1 MHLNNPKAADCGLR
15 SESVLNILALNW
27 EDLDNPQAG
36 GAEVHLQEILKRIA
50 QKGHKV
56 TLLCSGFPG
65 CKPEERIDGV
75 DIVRRGS
82 RLNFNFVAPFAL
94 KKLIKSQN
102 WDIVLED
109 INKIPFFSPL
119 FHNLPLLVVIPHL
132 FADSVF
138 KEINFV
144 LGLYIYLS
152 EKPISRVYKG
162 FQFMV
167 ISESTK
173 EDLVKRGIP
182 ADDIHVVHCG
192 IDHSLYRTD
201 PAVPKDPDPTV
212 IYLGRLKK
220 YKSID
225 HLLIAFAQTLKEI
238 PQAKL
243 VVVGEG
249 DYRGNLEGLAGELK
263 IEDKIEF
270 TGFVD
275 QVEKV
280 RRLQEAWVAVCPSL
294 KEGWGLTNIEANA
307 CGTPVLAS
315 NVPGLKDSVV
325 NGETGVLFEYGD
337 TKELSDHLVKILS
350 DADSR
355 KKLTEGGLG
364 WAKKF
369 SWDHAADKTL
379 ELIEQIVTSAKPEA
393 GRKKLKN

>member
-1 MHLNNPKAADCGLR
+1 
-15 SESVLNILALNW
+15 LNILALNW

-65 CKPEERIDGV
+65 CKPEERIDGIDV
-75 DIVRRGS
+75 VRKGS

-94 KKLIKSQN
+94 KKLIKNES

-109 INKIPFFSPL
+109 INKIPFYSPL
-119 FHNLPLLVVIPHL
+119 FHRLPLLVVIPHL

-152 EKPISRVYKG
+152 EKPISRIYKG

-173 EDLVKRGIP
+173 QDLVKRGLP
-182 ADDIHVVHCG
+182 SDDIHVVHCG

-201 PAVPKDPDPTV
+201 PEVQKDPDPTV

-225 HLLIAFAQTLKEI
+225 HLLIAFAQTLTQI

-249 DYRGNLEGLAGELK
+249 DYKGELQSLARRLK
-263 IEDKIEF
+263 IEDKVEF

-275 QVEKV
+275 QEEKV
-280 RRLQEAWVAVCPSL
+280 RRLQGACVAVCPSL

-307 CGTPVLAS
+307 CGTPVVAS

-325 NGETGVLFEYGD
+325 DGETGVLFEYGD
-337 TKELSDHLVKILS
+337 TEKLSDHLVRILS
-350 DADSR
+350 DSDHR
-355 KKLTEGGLG
+355 EKLTKGGLN
-364 WAKKF
+364 WARKF
-369 SWDHAADKTL
+369 NWDHAADKTL
-379 ELIEQIVTSAKPEA
+379 ELIEQIVASSKGQG
-393 GRKKLKN
+393 GRGR

>member
-1 MHLNNPKAADCGLR
+1 M
-15 SESVLNILALNW
+15 NILALNW

-50 QKGHKV
+50 QTGHKV

-65 CKPEERIDGV
+65 CKPEEQIDGIN
-75 DIVRRGS
+75 IVRRGS
-82 RLNFNFVAPFAL
+82 RFNFNFVAPFAL
-94 KKLIKSQN
+94 KKLIKSEN

-119 FHNLPLLVVIPHL
+119 FHRLPLLVIIPHL

-152 EKPISRVYKG
+152 EKPISTIYKG
-162 FQFMV
+162 FKFMV

-173 EDLVKRGIP
+173 DDLVKRGLP
-182 ADDIHVVHCG
+182 SDDIHVVHCG
-192 IDHSLYRTD
+192 IDHSLYR
-201 PAVPKDPDPTV
+201 PNPSVQKDPDPTV

-225 HLLIAFAQTLKEI
+225 HLLTAFSYTLKKI
-238 PQAKL
+238 PRSRL

-249 DYRGNLEGLAGELK
+249 DYRGELQNLAGRLK
-263 IEDKIEF
+263 IEDKVEF

-275 QVEKV
+275 QAEKV
-280 RRLQEAWVAVCPSL
+280 GRLQRAWVAVCPSL

-307 CGTPVLAS
+307 CGTPVVAS

-325 NGETGVLFEYGD
+325 DGDTGLLFEYGD
-337 TKELSDHLVKILS
+337 TRKLSDHLVKVLS
-350 DADSR
+350 DANQR
-355 KKLTEGGLG
+355 EKLTKGGLN
-364 WAKKF
+364 WASKF

-379 ELIEQIVTSAKPEA
+379 ELIEEIVASPKGQE
-393 GRKKLKN
+393 K

>member
-1 MHLNNPKAADCGLR
+1 M
-15 SESVLNILALNW
+15 NILALNW

-50 QKGHKV
+50 LKGHKV

-65 CKPEERIDGV
+65 CKSEEQIDGIKV
-75 DIVRRGS
+75 VRRGS
-82 RLNFNFVAPFAL
+82 RFNFNFVAPFAL

-102 WDIVLED
+102 WDVVLED

-119 FHNLPLLVVIPHL
+119 FHRLPLLVVIPHL

-152 EKPISRVYKG
+152 EKPISTIYKG
-162 FQFMV
+162 FEFMV

-173 EDLVKRGIP
+173 EDLVKRGLP
-182 ADDIHVVHCG
+182 SDDIHVVHCG
-192 IDHSLYRTD
+192 IDHTLYRPD
-201 PAVPKDPDPTV
+201 PSVKKNPDPTV

-225 HLLIAFAQTLKEI
+225 HLLIGFSQTLKKI
-238 PQAKL
+238 PQAQL

-249 DYRGNLEGLAGELK
+249 DYKGELQSLATRLK
-263 IEDKIEF
+263 IEDKVEF

-275 QVEKV
+275 QSEKV
-280 RRLQEAWVAVCPSL
+280 RRLQRAWVAVCPSL

-307 CGTPVLAS
+307 CGTPVVAS

-325 NGETGVLFEYGD
+325 DGETGLLFEYGD
-337 TKELSDHLVKILS
+337 TKKLSDHLVRILS
-350 DADSR
+350 DADHR
-355 KKLTEGGLG
+355 EKLTKGGIS
-364 WAKKF
+364 WASKY
-369 SWDHAADKTL
+369 SWDHAADRTL
-379 ELIEQIVTSAKPEA
+379 
-393 GRKKLKN
+393 

>member
-1 MHLNNPKAADCGLR
+1 
-15 SESVLNILALNW
+15 LNILALNW

-50 QKGHKV
+50 LKGHRV
-56 TLLCSGFPG
+56 ALLCSGFPG

-82 RLNFNFVAPFAL
+82 RFNFNFVAPFAL
-94 KKLIKSQN
+94 KKLVKSRN

-152 EKPISRVYKG
+152 EKPISRIYKG

-182 ADDIHVVHCG
+182 SDDIHVVHCG
-192 IDHSLYRTD
+192 IDHSLYRTN
-201 PAVPKDPDPTV
+201 PAVQKDRDPTV

-225 HLLIAFAQTLKEI
+225 HLLIAFAQTVKEI
-238 PQAKL
+238 SQAKL

-249 DYRGNLEGLAGELK
+249 DYRGNLQGLAGKLK

-275 QVEKV
+275 QAEKV
-280 RRLQEAWVAVCPSL
+280 RRLQGAWVAVCPSL

-307 CGTPVLAS
+307 CGTPVVAS

-325 NGETGVLFEYGD
+325 DGETGVLFEYGH
-337 TKELSDHLVKILS
+337 TRELSERLVKILS
-350 DADSR
+350 DSGYR
-355 KKLTEGGLG
+355 EKLTNGGLD

-369 SWDHAADKTL
+369 SWDHAAEKTL
-379 ELIEQIVTSAKPEA
+379 ELIERIVA
-393 GRKKLKN
+393 GSKGQGK